1 MNKKKFLESLIDT
14 KEQRV
19 VSIERI
25 ARALGIKA
33 PTKAEQENLVDS
45 KKFKRKESK

>member
-19 VSIERI
+19 VSIDRI
-25 ARALGIKA
+25 ARALGVKA
-33 PTKAEQENLVDS
+33 PTKEEQAKLVNN
-45 KKFKRKESK
+45 KKGK